1 MRAGRFWET
10 GRSAVE
16 SFATVDPCP
25 PAFFLGEIMKHISM
39 AVGLLA
45 ATALTGGASAADL
58 VAAKPAAAYVAPVAP
73 WGGLYLGVNLGYRWD
88 GARNVAVVPAI
99 LPGFFPQLGT
109 GATATTA
116 FGNNGI
122 AGGAQLGYN
131 VQVGPVVAGAEAD
144 ITFLGGNG
152 GTGAVFQSIPHPT
165 VGTIDTTIGTSH
177 KTNWVGTLRVRGG
190 FTPMSNLLIYATGGL
205 AYGQTSMSYSV
216 FQNLTGFPATG
227 PGFSGA
233 STSGLK
239 TGWTL
244 GGGAE
249 YLFSPNWTARL
260 EYLYYDLGT
269 SKVASPFTY
278 PVVATTIGATSAEA
292 RHAGHIARLGV
303 NYKFGGWGG
312 PVVAKY

>member
-1 MRAGRFWET
+1 MKLFKI
-10 GRSAVE
+10 SA
-16 SFATVDPCP
+16 A
-25 PAFFLGEIMKHISM
+25 
-39 AVGLLA
+39 LLA
-45 ATALTGGASAADL
+45 ATTLSTVASAADL
-58 VAAKPAAAYVAPVAP
+58 IAAKPAAAAYVAPVAP
-73 WGGLYLGVNLGYRWD
+73 WGGLYVGVNLGYRWD
-88 GARNVAVVPAI
+88 DARNVAVNPVI

-109 GATATTA
+109 GATTTTS

-122 AGGAQLGYN
+122 AGGAQIGYN

-152 GTGAVFQSIPHPT
+152 GTGSVFQSIPHPT
-165 VGTIDTTIGTSH
+165 IGTIDTTITTSH

-205 AYGQTSMSYSV
+205 AYGQTSMSYSI
-216 FQNLTGFPATG
+216 FQNLTGFPATS
-227 PGFSGA
+227 PGLSGA
-233 STSGLK
+233 SVSGLK

-249 YLFSPNWTARL
+249 YLFSPNWTARI

-278 PVVATTIGATSAEA
+278 PAVATVIGATSAEA

-303 NYKFGGWGG
+303 NYKFGGAPA